1 MHTSQSH
8 LDDLRRHA
16 SRSRAAA
23 IEIQRALTRK
33 LADPE
38 TCTLVT
44 DLEQQAS
51 AALMKL
57 AFAAESLYLQEVI
70 RSNAAVLERI
80 AEARSPAMG
89 GRGSSHRD

>member
-8 LDDLRRHA
+8 LEDLRRHA

-57 AFAAESLYLQEVI
+57 AFAAESLYLQEVKRSSAAALNRTTGI
-70 RSNAAVLERI
+70 R
-80 AEARSPAMG
+80 P
-89 GRGSSHRD
+89 GRRYS